1 MNQVFKK
8 LNLLR
13 VSKQRLTENTLH
25 NKNLE
30 KMKNYLSI
38 CILLFFTTLQA
49 QVQTISAGVNENSIQ
64 KATAQTYKDY
74 KGLSGGNF
82 IIQAMVKKKGEGNNF
97 SVGIQ
102 TQSIYMDKCYSY
114 IYKPGIKRLYC
125 DFNLGE
131 VKEEMLETESFS
143 ESMIGSEP
151 FEKIKVSAEATFD
164 IKVTFFVK
172 NEKYTNG
179 GYRVDRI
186 FKNVKANSLYWDE
199 NPVNGD
205 FDIAGVKI
213 LNNPKLVSF
222 KADESAILPAI
233 NAYVKKYNKQQEA
246 KCKK

>member
-1 MNQVFKK
+1 MKK
-8 LNLLR
+8 
-13 VSKQRLTENTLH
+13 
-25 NKNLE
+25 
-30 KMKNYLSI
+30 YISI
-38 CILLFFTTLQA
+38 YILLFFTTLQA

-102 TQSIYMDKCYSY
+102 TQSIYMDKYYSY
-114 IYKPGIKRLYC
+114 IYKPGIKRLNC
-125 DFNLGE
+125 INS
-131 VKEEMLETESFS
+131 VMQEELMAKESFHKDD
-143 ESMIGSEP
+143 IGSEP
-151 FEKIKVSAEATFD
+151 FERIMASAEATFD
-164 IKVTFFVK
+164 IKVTFIVK
-172 NEKYTNG
+172 DEKYTNG

-222 KADESAILPAI
+222 KADDSAILPAI

-246 KCKK
+246 KCNK